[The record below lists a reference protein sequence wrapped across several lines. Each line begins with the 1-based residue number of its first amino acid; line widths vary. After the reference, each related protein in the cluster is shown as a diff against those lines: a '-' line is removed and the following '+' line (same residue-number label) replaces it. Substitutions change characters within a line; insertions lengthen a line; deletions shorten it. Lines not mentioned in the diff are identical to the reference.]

1 MTNATVGFF
10 LVLVMEIIIGMM
22 ASAISIYLITLVQ
35 RITPR
40 ENLGKVMAT
49 IVAVAQ
55 CAVPLGQLLMGLI
68 FRNSAASVFI
78 PVLLISVLVLLIS
91 GVCYWLFK
99 ETKESDLN
107 PAKK

>member
-1 MTNATVGFF
+1 
-10 LVLVMEIIIGMM
+10 
-22 ASAISIYLITLVQ
+22 
-35 RITPR
+35 
-40 ENLGKVMAT
+40 
-49 IVAVAQ
+49 
-55 CAVPLGQLLMGLI
+55 MGLI

>member
-10 LVLVMEIIIGMM
+10 LVLIMEIIIGMM

-68 FRNSAASVFI
+68 FRNSAASVYI

-107 PAKK
+107 PVKK